1 MVNGPD
7 CVYVERGGKLTKSN
21 KHFNDSR
28 ALRLVIERIIA
39 PLGRHID
46 EAMPMV
52 DARLP
57 DGSRVNATIEPLS
70 LDGPT
75 LTIRRFG
82 KYRMTMDDL
91 IAIGSVT
98 APVVDLLRAAVEAR
112 LNIVISGGTGS
123 GKTTLLNMLSGFIP
137 STERILTIEDAAELN
152 LHQDHVVRLEARPAN
167 VEGRGEIRIRDLVKN
182 ALRMRPDRIVVGEC
196 RGGEA
201 LDMLQAMNTGH
212 DGSLTTIHA
221 NTPRDCLSR
230 METLVMMAGYDI
242 PVRAIREQ
250 VAGAIDL
257 IVQTARM
264 RDGSRKI
271 TSVSEIVGME
281 GEVVTT
287 QEIIKYEQHGMDK
300 QDNVAG
306 AFVYTGV
313 QPNFMKKLEEYG
325 ISFDIA
331 GLNSMTL
338 TTSAW

>member
-1 MVNGPD
+1 
-7 CVYVERGGKLTKSN
+7 
-21 KHFNDSR
+21 
-28 ALRLVIERIIA
+28 
-39 PLGRHID
+39 
-46 EAMPMV
+46 
-52 DARLP
+52 
-57 DGSRVNATIEPLS
+57 
-70 LDGPT
+70 
-75 LTIRRFG
+75 
-82 KYRMTMDDL
+82 
-91 IAIGSVT
+91 
-98 APVVDLLRAAVEAR
+98 
-112 LNIVISGGTGS
+112 
-123 GKTTLLNMLSGFIP
+123 
-137 STERILTIEDAAELN
+137 
-152 LHQDHVVRLEARPAN
+152 
-167 VEGRGEIRIRDLVKN
+167 
-182 ALRMRPDRIVVGEC
+182 
-196 RGGEA
+196 
-201 LDMLQAMNTGH
+201 
-212 DGSLTTIHA
+212 
-221 NTPRDCLSR
+221 

-306 AFVYTGV
+306 SFVYTGV